1 MKPYSTLPSL
11 EKYQSNNEA
20 PLSQIFEKMT
30 ISNGG
35 RSVLIDT
42 YLPALTVALLS
53 GTTLLETNLA
63 ISIESQK
70 KKKMV
75 VPFNPEILLLGIH
88 LKEIIYNKDE
98 TVSPSITYNRTKL

>member
-1 MKPYSTLPSL
+1 
-11 EKYQSNNEA
+11 
-20 PLSQIFEKMT
+20 MT
-30 ISNGG
+30 ISNAG

-42 YLPALTVALLS
+42 YLPALMVALLS

-88 LKEIIYNKDE
+88 PKEIIYNKDE
-98 TVSPSITYNRTKL
+98 TLLYISKHYL